1 MLASAEGRR
10 YDNRSWLL
18 VVPALMLVLF
28 SAAVPLM
35 AVVNYSLH
43 DVFFGNQLIW
53 VGTKWFEQVL
63 RSSEFYGSLSRSLV
77 FSLLVLSIEVPLGI
91 LVAVTMPPRGTRAS
105 LYIVL
110 MSIPLLTP
118 WFVVGVLWRLLV
130 DNEVGLI
137 GRSVGALG
145 LTYDIENPLVAWTT
159 IVLMDVWHWTSLVV
173 LLCYA
178 GLSSIPEDYYR
189 AARIDGAGRWQI
201 FRVIQLPRLKR
212 VLLIA
217 ILLRFMDS
225 FMIHI
230 EPFMVTRG
238 GPGTATTFLSLE
250 LVQTGLV
257 QFDLGEAGAMSIVY
271 FLIILLLSW
280 SLFSIMRGRA
290 TPG

>member
-1 MLASAEGRR
+1 MSERA
-10 YDNRSWLL
+10 DNRAWLL
-18 VVPALMLVLF
+18 VVPALVLVLL
-28 SAAVPLM
+28 SAVVPLM
-35 AVVNYSLH
+35 AVVNYSVQ
-43 DVFFGNQLIW
+43 DVFFGNQFTW

-63 RSSEFYGSLSRSLV
+63 RSESFYASLFRSLG
-77 FSLLVLSIEVPLGI
+77 FSLIVLALELPLGI
-91 LVAVTMPPRGTRAS
+91 AIALAMPARGARAS
-105 LYIVL
+105 LYLVL

-130 DNEVGLI
+130 DNEVGLL
-137 GRSVGALG
+137 GLAVGGLG
-145 LTYDIENPLVAWTT
+145 LTYDIERPLVAWVT

-178 GLSSIPEDYYR
+178 GLSSIPQDYYR
-189 AARIDGAGRWQI
+189 AARIDGASRWQI
-201 FRVIQLPRLKR
+201 FRVIQLPKLRR

-238 GPGTATTFLSLE
+238 GPGTATTFLSLD

-257 QFDLGEAGAMSIVY
+257 QFDLGEAGAMSIIY

-280 SLFSIMRGRA
+280 SLYAVMVDRRDQR
-290 TPG
+290 

>member
-1 MLASAEGRR
+1 MSQRA
-10 YDNRSWLL
+10 DNRAWLL
-18 VVPALMLVLF
+18 VVPALVLVLL
-28 SAAVPLM
+28 SAVVPLM
-35 AVVNYSLH
+35 AVVNYSVQ
-43 DVFFGNQLIW
+43 DVFFGNQFTW

-63 RSSEFYGSLSRSLV
+63 RSESFYASLFRSLG
-77 FSLLVLSIEVPLGI
+77 FSLIVLALELPLGI
-91 LVAVTMPPRGTRAS
+91 AIALAMPARGARAS
-105 LYIVL
+105 LYLVL

-130 DNEVGLI
+130 DNEVGLL
-137 GRSVGALG
+137 GLAVGGLG
-145 LTYDIENPLVAWTT
+145 LTYDIERPLVAWVT

-178 GLSSIPEDYYR
+178 GLSSIPQDYYR
-189 AARIDGAGRWQI
+189 AARIDGASRWQI
-201 FRVIQLPRLKR
+201 FRVIQLPKLRR

-238 GPGTATTFLSLE
+238 GPGTATTFLSLD

-257 QFDLGEAGAMSIVY
+257 QFDLGEAGAMSIIY

-280 SLFSIMRGRA
+280 SLYAVMVDRRDQR
-290 TPG
+290 

>member
-1 MLASAEGRR
+1 MSGRA
-10 YDNRSWLL
+10 DNRAWLL
-18 VVPALMLVLF
+18 VVPALVLVLL
-28 SAAVPLM
+28 SAVVPLM
-35 AVVNYSLH
+35 AVVNYSVQ
-43 DVFFGNQLIW
+43 DVFFGNQFTW

-63 RSSEFYGSLSRSLV
+63 RSESFYASLFRSLG
-77 FSLLVLSIEVPLGI
+77 FSLIVLALELPLGI
-91 LVAVTMPPRGTRAS
+91 AIALAMPARGARAS
-105 LYIVL
+105 LYLVL

-130 DNEVGLI
+130 DNEVGLL
-137 GRSVGALG
+137 GLAVGGLG
-145 LTYDIENPLVAWTT
+145 LTYDIERPLVAWVT

-178 GLSSIPEDYYR
+178 GLSSIPQDYYR
-189 AARIDGAGRWQI
+189 AARIDGASRWQI
-201 FRVIQLPRLKR
+201 FRVIQLPKLRR

-238 GPGTATTFLSLE
+238 GPGTATTFLSLD

-257 QFDLGEAGAMSIVY
+257 QFDLGEAGAMSIIY

-280 SLFSIMRGRA
+280 SLYAVMVDRRDQR
-290 TPG
+290 